1 MHERMS
7 VDIETFS
14 SVDLIKS
21 GVYAYAASPDFEILI
36 IGYSFDDEDEVTV
49 IDMVEHGISKP
60 LDPDDGESVRIH
72 WNTKAGGTVYKEFW
86 DALTNP
92 KIIKTAFNANF
103 ERTCF
108 ARYTGEDMPP
118 EQWRC
123 TMVRSMELGLPRS
136 LADVGIALGLP
147 EDKLKDPQGKALI
160 RFFSKPCKPTKSNN
174 GRTRNLPEHDPDKW
188 RLYKKYNRQDVV
200 TEKAILDKLE
210 RFPIPPE
217 EWRLWCLD
225 QRINDNGVRLD
236 IPMIEKIVEYDA
248 KRQEEL
254 KEEAKAITNLENPNS
269 LAQLKEWL
277 ADQGVPMKSVAK
289 DTIAEVLAGDCPDNV
304 RRVLEIRGALGK
316 TSTAKY
322 SKMLDAVS
330 PDGRLRGM
338 FQFAGAR
345 SRRWTGKIVQPQ
357 NLAKNFLPDLDL
369 ARELTAA
376 GDFDT
381 LYTLFG
387 ETSYVFS
394 ELVRTAFIPSP
405 SCRFVVS
412 DFSAIEARCIAW
424 IAGEN
429 WRLSAFKEGKDIY
442 CESAS
447 RLFGVPVVKHGIN
460 GHLRAQGKVAE
471 LALGYQGGIGAI
483 KQMDKNSAIPEED
496 MQNIVNQWRKASP
509 KIVRLWRLCEDKA
522 KLAIKSGKTTST
534 VCGIKFRHSCGNLF
548 ITIPSGGQLTYW
560 DARIKE
566 NAKGMEQIHYKGVN
580 QTTKQWG
587 DVETYGGKIVEN
599 IVQATARDCLATAM
613 RRVAAKGYNIVLHI
627 HDEMVIDAPVAD
639 KNAAETITQIMAE
652 PIPWAEGLPLK
663 GDTYETMFYKKD

>member
-7 VDIETFS
+7 VDIETYS
-14 SVDLIKS
+14 SVDLVKS
-21 GVYAYAASPDFEILI
+21 GVYAYADSPDFEILI
-36 IGYSFDDEDEVTV
+36 IGYSFDDDEEVTV
-49 IDMVEHGISKP
+49 IDCMGRMKSSEMS
-60 LDPDDGESVRIH
+60 
-72 WNTKAGGTVYKEFW
+72 EFME
-86 DALTNP
+86 ALTDP
-92 KIIKTAFNANF
+92 HVIKTAFNANF
-103 ERTCF
+103 ERVCLSKWMG
-108 ARYTGEDMPP
+108 RDMPP

-147 EDKLKDPQGKALI
+147 KDKLKDPQGKALI
-160 RFFSKPCKPTKSNN
+160 QFFSKPCKPTKSNG
-174 GRTRNLPEHDPDKW
+174 GRTRNLPEHDPEKW
-188 RLYKKYNRQDVV
+188 RLYLGYNGQDVV
-200 TEKAILDKLE
+200 TEKAILKRLE
-210 RFPIPPE
+210 QFTIPVE

-225 QRINDNGVRLD
+225 QRINDHGVRLD
-236 IPMIEKIVEYDA
+236 IPMIKKIVEYDA
-248 KRQEEL
+248 IRQEEL
-254 KEEAKAITNLENPNS
+254 KEEAKEITGLENPNS
-269 LAQLKEWL
+269 LQQLKGWL
-277 ADQGVPMKSVAK
+277 VDQGAPMKSVTK
-289 DTIAEVLAGDCPDNV
+289 DTIAEVLAGDCPGNV
-304 RRVLEIRGALGK
+304 RRVLEIRGAVGK

-322 SKMLDAVS
+322 AKMLDAVS
-330 PDGRLRGM
+330 NDGRLRGM
-338 FQFAGAR
+338 FQFSGAR

-394 ELVRTAFIPSP
+394 ELVRTAFIPSEG
-405 SCRFVVS
+405 CRFVVS
-412 DFSAIEARCIAW
+412 DFAAIEARVIAW
-424 IAGEN
+424 IAGEQ
-429 WRLSAFKEGKDIY
+429 WRLDAFKAGKDIY

-447 RLFGVPVVKHGIN
+447 KMFGVPVEKHGIN

-471 LALGYQGGIGAI
+471 LALGYQGSVGAI
-483 KQMDKNSAIPEED
+483 KQMDKGGVIPEED
-496 MQNIVNQWRKASP
+496 MQRIVAQWRKASP
-509 KIVRLWRLCEDKA
+509 KIVKLWRLCEDRA
-522 KLAIKSGKTTST
+522 KLAITSGKTTST
-534 VCGIKFRHSCGNLF
+534 VCGIKFRHAGGNLF
-548 ITIPSGGQLTYW
+548 ITLPSGGQLTYW

-580 QTTKQWG
+580 QTTKKWG

-613 RRVAAKGYNIVLHI
+613 QRVAAEGYNIVLHI
-627 HDEMVIDAPVAD
+627 HDEMVVDVDLAD
-639 KNAAETITQIMAE
+639 KDAADTITRIMAE